1 MKFTKEKELYSAFV
15 NDEKKRVTKFL
26 WWPITVYDYET
37 RWLERAT
44 IEYRVVK
51 EYTLFSGVI
60 YYWKPVRFIDKS
72 E

>member
-51 EYTLFSGVI
+51 EDTLFFGTLYS
-60 YYWKPVRFIDKS
+60 WKPVRFIDK
-72 E
+72 

>member
-1 MKFTKEKELYSAFV
+1 MRFTKEKKLYSAFV
-15 NDEKKRVTKFL
+15 NNDKKRVTKFL
-26 WWPITVYDYET
+26 WWPITVYNHET

-44 IEYRVVK
+44 IEYRVAS
-51 EYTLFSGVI
+51 EDILFLGVT

>member
-1 MKFTKEKELYSAFV
+1 MKFTKEKELHSAFV
-15 NDEKKRVTKFL
+15 NNDKKRVTKFL
-26 WWPITVYDYET
+26 WWPITVYNHET

-44 IEYRVVK
+44 MEYRVVK
-51 EYTLFSGVI
+51 EYTLFYGVI